1 MLQILGHSLP
11 LYIIVSLILYLYL
24 FYRYLSS
31 LGYVDE
37 SKLAIYGSVSIFKI
51 LEILLSDSLSPF
63 SCSLMAGIW
72 REMWDQVGVV
82 CLEQLYLN
90 LQYLTGIIMVS
101 CR

>member
-11 LYIIVSLILYLYL
+11 YYIIVSLILYLHL

-63 SCSLMAGIW
+63 FVQSYGGYMAGN
-72 REMWDQVGVV
+72 VGSSGSGVFRAAIS
-82 CLEQLYLN
+82 QSP
-90 LQYLTGIIMVS
+90 VS
-101 CR
+101 DWHYYGEL